1 MTIQAQHSAIYR
13 INKITRYSL
22 AIVGIVLSS
31 IVITATNPALANP
44 TPEMLALYNQA
55 VSGDESKVD
64 EAYQLLNDN
73 LTQQGATPLNLVY
86 LGSTQALQGRDA
98 FLPWNKMK
106 LTEKGLAT
114 IDKALNLLGNLNTP
128 LAQQDNVQGL
138 PEAYLTQAMA
148 AVTYSQLPDLFNHF
162 ERGYDLFIGLL
173 SEPQFEQQHFAATAW
188 IYRYAIQASLRANDL
203 EQATKWLQ
211 IMESK
216 DPQHADTIAA
226 KVLITS
232 TRA

>member
-31 IVITATNPALANP
+31 IVVTTNPALANP
-44 TPEMLALYNQA
+44 TPDTLALYNQA

-64 EAYQLLNDN
+64 EVYKQLSDN
-73 LTQQGATPLNLVY
+73 LNQQGATPLNLVY

-106 LTEKGLAT
+106 FTEKGLAT

-128 LAQQDNVQGL
+128 LEQQDIVQGL

-188 IYRYAIQASLRANDL
+188 IYHYAIQASLRANDL
-203 EQATKWLQ
+203 DQATKWLQ

-232 TRA
+232 ARA

>member
-1 MTIQAQHSAIYR
+1 MTVQAQHSALYYIS
-13 INKITRYSL
+13 KTTRYSL

-31 IVITATNPALANP
+31 IVITIINPVLATPSVE
-44 TPEMLALYNQA
+44 TLALYNQA
-55 VSGDESKVD
+55 ASGDESKVD
-64 EAYQLLNDN
+64 EVYKQLNNNLN
-73 LTQQGATPLNLVY
+73 QQGATPLNLVY

-106 LTEKGLAT
+106 FTEKGLAT

-128 LAQQDNVQGL
+128 LEQQDIVQGL

-188 IYRYAIQASLRANDL
+188 IYHYAIQASLRANDL
-203 EQATKWLQ
+203 EQAKQWLQ

-226 KVLITS
+226 KALISNT
-232 TRA
+232 

>member
-1 MTIQAQHSAIYR
+1 MTIQAQHSALYR

-31 IVITATNPALANP
+31 VVVTTTNPALANP
-44 TPEMLALYNQA
+44 TPEALALYNQA
-55 VSGDESKVD
+55 VSGDGSKVD
-64 EAYQLLNDN
+64 EAYKQLSDN
-73 LTQQGATPLNLVY
+73 LNQQGATPLNLVY

-106 LTEKGLAT
+106 FTEKGLAT

-128 LAQQDNVQGL
+128 LEQQDIVQGL
-138 PEAYLTQAMA
+138 PEAYLTRAMA
-148 AVTYSQLPDLFNHF
+148 AVTYSKLPDLFNHF
-162 ERGYDLFIGLL
+162 ERGYDLFLDLL

-188 IYRYAIQASLRANDL
+188 IYHYAIQASLRANDL
-203 EQATKWLQ
+203 EQAKQWLQ

-226 KVLITS
+226 KALITN
-232 TRA
+232 T

>member
-1 MTIQAQHSAIYR
+1 MIIQAQHSALYYIS
-13 INKITRYSL
+13 KTTRYSL

-31 IVITATNPALANP
+31 IVITTINPVLATPSVE
-44 TPEMLALYNQA
+44 TLALYNQA
-55 VSGDESKVD
+55 ASGDESKVD
-64 EAYQLLNDN
+64 EVYKQLNDN
-73 LTQQGATPLNLVY
+73 LNQQGATPLNLVY

-128 LAQQDNVQGL
+128 LEQQDIVQGL

-148 AVTYSQLPDLFNHF
+148 AVTYSKLPDLFNHF

-188 IYRYAIQASLRANDL
+188 IYHYAIQASLRANDL
-203 EQATKWLQ
+203 EQAKQWLQ

-226 KVLITS
+226 KALISNT
-232 TRA
+232 

>member
-1 MTIQAQHSAIYR
+1 MTIQAQHSALYYIS
-13 INKITRYSL
+13 KTTRYSP

-31 IVITATNPALANP
+31 IVITTINPALANP
-44 TPEMLALYNQA
+44 TPKILALYNQA

-64 EAYQLLNDN
+64 EVYKQLNDN
-73 LTQQGATPLNLVY
+73 LNQQGATPLNLVY
-86 LGSTQALQGRDA
+86 LGSTQTLQGRDA

-106 LTEKGLAT
+106 FTEKGLAT

-128 LAQQDNVQGL
+128 LEQQDIVQGL

-162 ERGYDLFIGLL
+162 ERGYDLFLGLL

-188 IYRYAIQASLRANDL
+188 IYHYAIKASLRANDI
-203 EQATKWLQ
+203 EQAKQWLQ

-226 KVLITS
+226 KALISNT
-232 TRA
+232 